1 MLYGIDLV
9 VLLFCVE
16 GFGMVVLEVIFVVI
30 LVFILKFLGIVL
42 IFWKVKGGDF
52 VVVVN

>member
-1 MLYGIDLV
+1 MLYGVDLV

-16 GFGMVVLEVIFVVI
+16 GFGMVVLEVIFVGI
-30 LVFILKFLGIVL
+30 LVFIFRVLGIVL

-52 VVVVN
+52 VVVVS